1 MTEGEVAEKQGRRAL
16 PLALVVIAS
25 IVLLIS
31 VFAIWV
37 KRQVLETDTWTETS
51 AALLEDEAVQDALAD
66 FLVVELYANVDVE
79 AEIASRLPPPAKPL
93 AGPVSGALRQLAE
106 DVARRALAEEK
117 VQALW
122 EEANR
127 TAHEQLLA
135 IVEDDSET
143 VSTAGGTVTL
153 DLTSILG
160 ALTENL
166 GIGADVASKL
176 PPEAAH
182 IEVLKSDELEA
193 AQTGLKVFRAV
204 AWFLVILTLILY
216 GLAVYLAGDRRRET
230 LRAGGFSFILV
241 GALVLVLHRIGGD
254 AIVESLSDAASA
266 DDAVQA
272 TWTIGTSQ
280 LTDIANALILYG
292 VFIVIAAWLAG
303 PTSIATSIRSA
314 VAPWFRRPAYAYG
327 GLAVLLILLF
337 WWDPT
342 PGTHRLVPSLLLILL
357 LILGTEM
364 LRRRVI
370 REFPDRVTS
379 GSSEGIAQ
387 GIATRMREARER
399 RVAGPDA
406 PAAPVGA
413 DARVAELERLARLRD
428 SGALSEDEFAAEKA
442 RILGSG

>member
-1 MTEGEVAEKQGRRAL
+1 
-16 PLALVVIAS
+16 
-25 IVLLIS
+25 
-31 VFAIWV
+31 
-37 KRQVLETDTWTETS
+37 
-51 AALLEDEAVQDALAD
+51 
-66 FLVVELYANVDVE
+66 
-79 AEIASRLPPPAKPL
+79 
-93 AGPVSGALRQLAE
+93 
-106 DVARRALAEEK
+106 
-117 VQALW
+117 
-122 EEANR
+122 
-127 TAHEQLLA
+127 LA
-135 IVEDDSET
+135 IVEDESDA

-153 DLTSILG
+153 DVTSILG

-182 IEVLKSDELEA
+182 IEVLKSDELDA
-193 AQTGLKVFRAV
+193 AQTGLELFRAV
-204 AWFLVILTLILY
+204 AWFLVILTLVLY
-216 GLAVYLAGDRRRET
+216 ALAIYLAGDRRRET
-230 LRAGGFSFILV
+230 LRAGGLSFILV
-241 GALVLVLHRIGGD
+241 GALVLVLHRTGGD
-254 AIVESLSDAASA
+254 AVVESLSDAASA

-292 VFIVIAAWLAG
+292 IFIVIASWLAG

-314 VAPWFRRPAYAYG
+314 VAPWFRQPAYAYG
-327 GLAVLLILLF
+327 GLLTLLILLF

-342 PGTHRLVPSLLLILL
+342 PGTHRLAPSLVLILL

-364 LRRRVI
+364 LRRQVI

-399 RVAGPDA
+399 RVAAAGAPA
-406 PAAPVGA
+406 PAAVG

-428 SGALSEDEFAAEKA
+428 SGALSEEEFAAEK
-442 RILGSG
+442 RRVLESG